1 MSNAYLKNA
10 FRMLDALNE
19 DIFDVSDEGISQLAD
34 TLNTEDNTVN
44 IIDPEAESEEDLQDS
59 YMDKVILECEV
70 CHSLIYK
77 NKDEIKIDDESQ
89 LANIDEEC
97 PYCFSTNGYKIVGQ
111 VAPFKEE
118 SDKEDIEVEVDGED
132 VDIKSEED
140 NEDLDESLKKRSRNL
155 NEDFIFS
162 NDDFNFNR
170 SYKYTGKVF
179 FDNLKDPN
187 HYAVDKNDL
196 YSNLFDFDIKEDTS
210 LDSKIREAI
219 EKVNYNIYIDDEDD
233 HKYNYDDDD
242 DNNYDDNYDD
252 DDDNGSSGYIS
263 IEIITNRF
271 LDKKE
276 IDKLEKF
283 YAEAGNESY
292 FTGILDDLVLKSS
305 NNEEEQIVN
314 DIYTMLH
321 KSLQKFNETFI
332 KASGLKGGTTP
343 SGWKNIQNGNVNI
356 GYYFNIEYK
365 GHKLIFD
372 KYKLPI
378 PVDDFYS
385 NPAKYAN
392 QIYNE
397 LKDEALKK
405 IKQVDSPS
413 WDENLENDWA
423 SNGFD
428 FERETPFIYN
438 FPNSIEAHKALKIAK
453 ENGYVDSWDD
463 WKSIYL
469 DGKKEES
476 LKEGFN
482 DVQISTDDQHL
493 TMTQDSETGK
503 VTVETEPIQK
513 EESFESEDMMIAPL
527 NNEEEQEIEDSS
539 DQLKAE
545 EDEEESEE
553 VSEDETSEESE
564 DEESEEVDVA
574 DFEESL
580 FNNLGQK
587 YLTEVYDNIESFN
600 TSKVYQDNKN
610 NKLIIE
616 GVIKFNSGNSKKTSF
631 IFEAK
636 DIDKDRKVRFVGENQ
651 QITKGKKSFT
661 LRGTLKDGTL
671 LSESLTYN
679 YRTRDNDGE
688 SIRLYNTIKVD
699 K

>member
-34 TLNTEDNTVN
+34 TLNTEDNTVS
-44 IIDPEAESEEDLQDS
+44 IIDPEADSEEDLQDS

-77 NKDEIKIDDESQ
+77 DKDEINIDDESQ
-89 LANIDEEC
+89 LVNIDEEC

-118 SDKEDIEVEVDGED
+118 SEEDNVEVEVDGDKVE
-132 VDIKSEED
+132 VDSED
-140 NEDLDESLKKRSRNL
+140 NED
-155 NEDFIFS
+155 EDF
-162 NDDFNFNR
+162 
-170 SYKYTGKVF
+170 
-179 FDNLKDPN
+179 
-187 HYAVDKNDL
+187 
-196 YSNLFDFDIKEDTS
+196 
-210 LDSKIREAI
+210 
-219 EKVNYNIYIDDEDD
+219 
-233 HKYNYDDDD
+233 
-242 DNNYDDNYDD
+242 
-252 DDDNGSSGYIS
+252 
-263 IEIITNRF
+263 
-271 LDKKE
+271 
-276 IDKLEKF
+276 
-283 YAEAGNESY
+283 
-292 FTGILDDLVLKSS
+292 
-305 NNEEEQIVN
+305 
-314 DIYTMLH
+314 
-321 KSLQKFNETFI
+321 
-332 KASGLKGGTTP
+332 
-343 SGWKNIQNGNVNI
+343 
-356 GYYFNIEYK
+356 
-365 GHKLIFD
+365 
-372 KYKLPI
+372 
-378 PVDDFYS
+378 
-385 NPAKYAN
+385 
-392 QIYNE
+392 
-397 LKDEALKK
+397 
-405 IKQVDSPS
+405 
-413 WDENLENDWA
+413 
-423 SNGFD
+423 
-428 FERETPFIYN
+428 
-438 FPNSIEAHKALKIAK
+438 
-453 ENGYVDSWDD
+453 
-463 WKSIYL
+463 
-469 DGKKEES
+469 EES

-482 DVQISTDDQHL
+482 DVQITTDDQHL
-493 TMTQDSETGK
+493 TMTQDNETGK
-503 VTVETEPIQK
+503 VTVETEPIQQ

-527 NNEEEQEIEDSS
+527 NDEDEQEIEDSS

-545 EDEEESEE
+545 ESEEESEE
-553 VSEDETSEESE
+553 VPEDEVPEESE

-580 FNNLGQK
+580 FNDLGQK

-600 TSKVYQDNKN
+600 TSSVYQDNKN

>member
-19 DIFDVSDEGISQLAD
+19 DVFDVSDEGISQLAD

-77 NKDEIKIDDESQ
+77 DKDEIKIDDESQ
-89 LANIDEEC
+89 LVNIDEEC

-118 SDKEDIEVEVDGED
+118 SEDDDVEVEVDGED
-132 VDIKSEED
+132 VDIESEED
-140 NEDLDESLKKRSRNL
+140 DEDLD
-155 NEDFIFS
+155 
-162 NDDFNFNR
+162 
-170 SYKYTGKVF
+170 
-179 FDNLKDPN
+179 
-187 HYAVDKNDL
+187 
-196 YSNLFDFDIKEDTS
+196 
-210 LDSKIREAI
+210 
-219 EKVNYNIYIDDEDD
+219 
-233 HKYNYDDDD
+233 
-242 DNNYDDNYDD
+242 
-252 DDDNGSSGYIS
+252 
-263 IEIITNRF
+263 
-271 LDKKE
+271 
-276 IDKLEKF
+276 
-283 YAEAGNESY
+283 
-292 FTGILDDLVLKSS
+292 
-305 NNEEEQIVN
+305 
-314 DIYTMLH
+314 
-321 KSLQKFNETFI
+321 
-332 KASGLKGGTTP
+332 
-343 SGWKNIQNGNVNI
+343 
-356 GYYFNIEYK
+356 
-365 GHKLIFD
+365 
-372 KYKLPI
+372 
-378 PVDDFYS
+378 
-385 NPAKYAN
+385 
-392 QIYNE
+392 
-397 LKDEALKK
+397 
-405 IKQVDSPS
+405 
-413 WDENLENDWA
+413 
-423 SNGFD
+423 
-428 FERETPFIYN
+428 
-438 FPNSIEAHKALKIAK
+438 
-453 ENGYVDSWDD
+453 
-463 WKSIYL
+463 
-469 DGKKEES
+469 ES

-482 DVQISTDDQHL
+482 DVQITTDDQHL

-527 NNEEEQEIEDSS
+527 NDEDEQEIEDNS

-545 EDEEESEE
+545 ESEE
-553 VSEDETSEESE
+553 VLEDEPPEESE
-564 DEESEEVDVA
+564 DKESEEVDVA

-580 FNNLGQK
+580 FNDLGQK

-600 TSKVYQDNKN
+600 TSNVYQDNKN

>member
-118 SDKEDIEVEVDGED
+118 SDKEDIDVEVDGED
-132 VDIKSEED
+132 VDIESEED
-140 NEDLDESLKKRSRNL
+140 
-155 NEDFIFS
+155 
-162 NDDFNFNR
+162 
-170 SYKYTGKVF
+170 
-179 FDNLKDPN
+179 
-187 HYAVDKNDL
+187 
-196 YSNLFDFDIKEDTS
+196 
-210 LDSKIREAI
+210 
-219 EKVNYNIYIDDEDD
+219 DEDED
-233 HKYNYDDDD
+233 
-242 DNNYDDNYDD
+242 
-252 DDDNGSSGYIS
+252 
-263 IEIITNRF
+263 
-271 LDKKE
+271 
-276 IDKLEKF
+276 ID
-283 YAEAGNESY
+283 
-292 FTGILDDLVLKSS
+292 
-305 NNEEEQIVN
+305 
-314 DIYTMLH
+314 
-321 KSLQKFNETFI
+321 
-332 KASGLKGGTTP
+332 
-343 SGWKNIQNGNVNI
+343 
-356 GYYFNIEYK
+356 
-365 GHKLIFD
+365 
-372 KYKLPI
+372 
-378 PVDDFYS
+378 
-385 NPAKYAN
+385 
-392 QIYNE
+392 
-397 LKDEALKK
+397 
-405 IKQVDSPS
+405 
-413 WDENLENDWA
+413 
-423 SNGFD
+423 
-428 FERETPFIYN
+428 
-438 FPNSIEAHKALKIAK
+438 
-453 ENGYVDSWDD
+453 
-463 WKSIYL
+463 
-469 DGKKEES
+469 ES

-503 VTVETEPIQK
+503 VVVETEPIQK
-513 EESFESEDMMIAPL
+513 EESLEDDEMMIAPL
-527 NNEEEQEIEDSS
+527 NDEEEQEIEDNS
-539 DQLKAE
+539 DQLEAE
-545 EDEEESEE
+545 EEGEEESEE
-553 VSEDETSEESE
+553 VLEDETSEEPE
-564 DEESEEVDVA
+564 DEESEEVD
-574 DFEESL
+574 
-580 FNNLGQK
+580 
-587 YLTEVYDNIESFN
+587 DNIESFN
-600 TSKVYQDNKN
+600 TSNVYQDNKN

-636 DIDKDRKVRFVGENQ
+636 DIDKDRKVRLVGENQ

>member
-19 DIFDVSDEGISQLAD
+19 DTFDVSDEGISQLAD

-77 NKDEIKIDDESQ
+77 NKDEINIDDESQ

-118 SDKEDIEVEVDGED
+118 SDKEDIDVEVDGED
-132 VDIKSEED
+132 VDIESEED
-140 NEDLDESLKKRSRNL
+140 DKDLD
-155 NEDFIFS
+155 
-162 NDDFNFNR
+162 
-170 SYKYTGKVF
+170 
-179 FDNLKDPN
+179 
-187 HYAVDKNDL
+187 
-196 YSNLFDFDIKEDTS
+196 
-210 LDSKIREAI
+210 
-219 EKVNYNIYIDDEDD
+219 
-233 HKYNYDDDD
+233 
-242 DNNYDDNYDD
+242 
-252 DDDNGSSGYIS
+252 
-263 IEIITNRF
+263 
-271 LDKKE
+271 
-276 IDKLEKF
+276 
-283 YAEAGNESY
+283 
-292 FTGILDDLVLKSS
+292 
-305 NNEEEQIVN
+305 
-314 DIYTMLH
+314 
-321 KSLQKFNETFI
+321 
-332 KASGLKGGTTP
+332 
-343 SGWKNIQNGNVNI
+343 
-356 GYYFNIEYK
+356 
-365 GHKLIFD
+365 
-372 KYKLPI
+372 
-378 PVDDFYS
+378 
-385 NPAKYAN
+385 
-392 QIYNE
+392 
-397 LKDEALKK
+397 
-405 IKQVDSPS
+405 
-413 WDENLENDWA
+413 
-423 SNGFD
+423 
-428 FERETPFIYN
+428 
-438 FPNSIEAHKALKIAK
+438 
-453 ENGYVDSWDD
+453 
-463 WKSIYL
+463 
-469 DGKKEES
+469 ES

-564 DEESEEVDVA
+564 DEESEEVDVS

-587 YLTEVYDNIESFN
+587 YLTEVYENIESFN
-600 TSKVYQDNKN
+600 TSNVYQDNKN

>member
-77 NKDEIKIDDESQ
+77 NKDEINIDDESQ

-118 SDKEDIEVEVDGED
+118 SDEEDIEVEVDGDKVE
-132 VDIKSEED
+132 VDSED
-140 NEDLDESLKKRSRNL
+140 NED
-155 NEDFIFS
+155 EDF
-162 NDDFNFNR
+162 
-170 SYKYTGKVF
+170 
-179 FDNLKDPN
+179 
-187 HYAVDKNDL
+187 
-196 YSNLFDFDIKEDTS
+196 
-210 LDSKIREAI
+210 
-219 EKVNYNIYIDDEDD
+219 
-233 HKYNYDDDD
+233 
-242 DNNYDDNYDD
+242 
-252 DDDNGSSGYIS
+252 
-263 IEIITNRF
+263 
-271 LDKKE
+271 
-276 IDKLEKF
+276 
-283 YAEAGNESY
+283 
-292 FTGILDDLVLKSS
+292 
-305 NNEEEQIVN
+305 
-314 DIYTMLH
+314 
-321 KSLQKFNETFI
+321 
-332 KASGLKGGTTP
+332 
-343 SGWKNIQNGNVNI
+343 
-356 GYYFNIEYK
+356 
-365 GHKLIFD
+365 
-372 KYKLPI
+372 
-378 PVDDFYS
+378 
-385 NPAKYAN
+385 
-392 QIYNE
+392 
-397 LKDEALKK
+397 
-405 IKQVDSPS
+405 
-413 WDENLENDWA
+413 
-423 SNGFD
+423 
-428 FERETPFIYN
+428 
-438 FPNSIEAHKALKIAK
+438 
-453 ENGYVDSWDD
+453 
-463 WKSIYL
+463 
-469 DGKKEES
+469 EES

-482 DVQISTDDQHL
+482 DVQITTDDQHL
-493 TMTQDSETGK
+493 TMTQDNETGK
-503 VTVETEPIQK
+503 VTVETEPIQQ

-527 NNEEEQEIEDSS
+527 NDEDEQEIEDNS
-539 DQLKAE
+539 DQLNNE
-545 EDEEESEE
+545 EDEDSNDEISFDNSEE
-553 VSEDETSEESE
+553 VEDTEAGSENEESE

-580 FNNLGQK
+580 FNDLGQK

-600 TSKVYQDNKN
+600 TSNVYQDNKN